1 MEQEKKH
8 TKAYTTLVSDSF
20 GNTKEKGTYELPFRR
35 WLVREIESGQL
46 SMAEAVTRFNFN
58 PANGQSL
65 ISSWR
70 KRYTPLVGLHLP
82 DMTEKERQQLIA
94 LQARVKLLEKQL
106 EDAQMKAIAMDTLVD
121 VAEEN
126 LKISIRKKAGTKQ

>member
-1 MEQEKKH
+1 MEQQKQKKVH
-8 TKAYTTLVSDSF
+8 TTLVSDSF

-46 SMAEAVTRFNFN
+46 SMAEAITRFNFN
-58 PANGQSL
+58 PVNGHSL
-65 ISSWR
+65 IHTWR
-70 KRYTPLVGLHLP
+70 KRYAPLIDLHLP
-82 DMTEKERQQLIA
+82 DMTEKERQQLAA

-106 EDAQMKAIAMDTLVD
+106 EDAQMKAIAMDTLID